1 MHVCSCPMLT
11 LYRSTTLS
19 FVRFCLKQLF
29 TISQN
34 PIFNFP
40 ESYFQFLRI
49 LLSIS
54 QSPTF
59 NFSESYFQFIRI
71 HLSISHYPTFNF
83 SVSNFQFL
91 RILLSISQNPAR
103 IALETLPVLEKIVAS
118 GRARWHNQVENWLI
132 KIIHKKIP
140 SGILALLDFPWRN
153 FTRCWTSPKQKWTQ
167 SWPTPRISLST
178 PVFRWNLSNFI
189 EADFFQDHLPYFK
202 SKRLGVINASPT
214 GRNPFAI
221 KICLWNLTFIFRHG
235 SSHKCRTTAMAPRL

>member
-1 MHVCSCPMLT
+1 MGESIWFHRGELLSTTTDLLWWPFLYFRSGSLKNLTHHLHVCSCPMLT

-34 PIFNFP
+34 PTFNFP

-118 GRARWHNQVENWLI
+118 GRARWHNQVEN
-132 KIIHKKIP
+132 
-140 SGILALLDFPWRN
+140 
-153 FTRCWTSPKQKWTQ
+153 
-167 SWPTPRISLST
+167 
-178 PVFRWNLSNFI
+178 
-189 EADFFQDHLPYFK
+189 
-202 SKRLGVINASPT
+202 
-214 GRNPFAI
+214 
-221 KICLWNLTFIFRHG
+221 
-235 SSHKCRTTAMAPRL
+235 